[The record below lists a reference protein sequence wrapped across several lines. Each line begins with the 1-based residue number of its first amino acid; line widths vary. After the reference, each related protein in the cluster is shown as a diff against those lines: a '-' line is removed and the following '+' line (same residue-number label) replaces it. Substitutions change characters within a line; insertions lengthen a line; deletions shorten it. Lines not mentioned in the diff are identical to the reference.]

1 MFDIAICDDERY
13 QLGEL
18 EEMLCSL
25 AKKMGIYLEIHVFEQ
40 GELLLE
46 EIRRGTQFDIIYLDI
61 ELNGINGVK
70 LAEEL
75 RKSDQTLHII
85 YVTQYENYIKKSI
98 NTMPSGY
105 ITKPINVNEFE
116 TVFRRVS
123 GWIQGKDV
131 YYRFISDKLPC
142 KVLLKNILYFKSD
155 LRRVEIVCEE
165 QKYKIYKKLDQI
177 EMEFTESCKN
187 QFLRI
192 HQSWLVN
199 YNHINRF
206 GYNWVELSSGEYL
219 PISRKRRG
227 KIEEILGKI

>member
-85 YVTQYENYIKKSI
+85 YVTIK
-98 NTMPSGY
+98 
-105 ITKPINVNEFE
+105 
-116 TVFRRVS
+116 
-123 GWIQGKDV
+123 
-131 YYRFISDKLPC
+131 
-142 KVLLKNILYFKSD
+142 
-155 LRRVEIVCEE
+155 E
-165 QKYKIYKKLDQI
+165 QI
-177 EMEFTESCKN
+177 
-187 QFLRI
+187 
-192 HQSWLVN
+192 
-199 YNHINRF
+199 
-206 GYNWVELSSGEYL
+206 
-219 PISRKRRG
+219 
-227 KIEEILGKI
+227 